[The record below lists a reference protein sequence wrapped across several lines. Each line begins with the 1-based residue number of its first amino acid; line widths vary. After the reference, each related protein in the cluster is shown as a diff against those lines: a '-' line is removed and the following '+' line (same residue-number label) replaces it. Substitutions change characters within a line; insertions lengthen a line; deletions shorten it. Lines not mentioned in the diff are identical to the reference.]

1 MIASHFATRRAAMQ
15 ALLEKIDFGALQPH
29 VTQAVAVVAEQLDKH
44 QVQARAT
51 SASIATCTVVGAL
64 SLLTYAVPAA
74 YQKLFHGVQDI
85 KVL

>member
-1 MIASHFATRRAAMQ
+1 MQ

-74 YQKLFHGVQDI
+74 YQKLFHGVQDL
-85 KVL
+85 KARFCARANGT